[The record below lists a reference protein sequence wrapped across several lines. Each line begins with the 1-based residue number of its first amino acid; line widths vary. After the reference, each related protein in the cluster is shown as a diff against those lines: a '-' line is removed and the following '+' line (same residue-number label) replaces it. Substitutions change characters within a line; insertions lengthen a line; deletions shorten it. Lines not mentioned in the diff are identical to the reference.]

1 MSDVDP
7 LLNPGTLVLNS
18 QDPGPE
24 QKTVVVLGVARGG
37 TTMVASVLSSL
48 GIYMGERL
56 GPVMEDAT
64 LSEAV
69 EKGWRRDLPRIVAER
84 DARHDVW
91 GWKRP
96 SAFKYRKVW
105 EAEFRNPHVIAIYRD
120 PFAIAN
126 RNRISMMKE
135 VWSGLDAAIH
145 DLGKLTRCVRALR
158 CPVMLCSYEKALQA
172 PGRFV
177 EEVDRFLD
185 LNAESR
191 WEAAVAAMTP
201 DKRYLQSSRI
211 NRTTGFLENLD
222 ATSFSGWASFAHFPR
237 RQARVKLLVNGEERG
252 QAVAAEYRSDLKAS
266 GKHPTGE
273 CGFSGQWSGPTPGM
287 DDEVQAWVEGDVVP
301 LPISA
306 GLAARLREATPKRPL
321 GYVDRVTRKECAG
334 WAVSGT
340 QPDESAEISIRLNG
354 REVVRTRA
362 DEYREDVVAAG
373 KHATGVCG
381 FRHYWGEGSPV
392 PDAGDR
398 VEVRVAG
405 EPRPL
410 GGVRRVSE

>member
-7 LLNPGTLVLNS
+7 LLNPGTLVLNARDS
-18 QDPGPE
+18 GPD

-37 TTMVASVLSSL
+37 TTMVASVLHSL
-48 GIYMGERL
+48 GVYMGDRL
-56 GPVMEDAT
+56 GPVMEDAA

-69 EKGWRRDLPRIVAER
+69 EKGRRRDFRRIVADR
-84 DARHDVW
+84 DARYDVW

-96 SAFKYRKVW
+96 SAFRYRRVW
-105 EAEFRNPHVIAIYRD
+105 SKAFRNPHVIAIYRD

-135 VWSGLDAAIH
+135 VWSGLDAATH
-145 DLGKLTRCVRALR
+145 DLGKLTRCVRALD
-158 CPVMLCSYEKALQA
+158 CPVMLCSYEKALQE

-177 EEVDRFLD
+177 EEIDRFLD

-191 WEAAVAAMTP
+191 WDAAVGAMSP
-201 DKRYLQSSRI
+201 DQRYLQSSRI
-211 NRTTGFLENLD
+211 TRALGLLENID

-273 CGFSGQWSGPTPGM
+273 CGFSGQWSGPPPGV
-287 DDEVQAWVEGDVVP
+287 DDEVKAWVEGDVVP
-301 LPISA
+301 LPMKA
-306 GLAARLREATPKRPL
+306 GLARRSQSARTRPR
-321 GYVDRVTRKECAG
+321 GRVDRVTRKECAG
-334 WAVSGT
+334 WVVSGT
-340 QPDESAEISIRLNG
+340 QPDEPAEISIRLNG

-373 KHATGVCG
+373 KHDTGICG